1 MYYAHEVIKIRKAA
15 ALVLCSAM
23 AGVGTM
29 AFTGAG
35 PFAQELK
42 VTTGEKTVEYGT
54 QLRKSMFDT
63 SVTGSAR
70 NFVNMTLLKKNFQSD
85 KVGEY
90 AVKVKATD
98 INGQQTSKNV
108 SVKVID
114 TTAPVI
120 SQKKKAVVEA
130 GSSFDVHDYLS
141 ATDNA
146 DGDISYKLLVNGT
159 LDTKDLGK
167 HIITVQASDSS
178 GNTSAYNLEVTVTD
192 TTPPKITTKGEM
204 YAERS
209 SKWNVKDS
217 FEAKD
222 IEDGDITPE
231 LTSQTLDTSK
241 SGKQDITVRAVDK
254 SGNVSYLTK
263 TFKVGDKTAPVLS
276 LTKDKASVNVGDD
289 FDAKSYIGK
298 ATDNAD
304 GDVTKKVKISDFS
317 TDEAGTFDIAYDV
330 SDKAGNKAQTQHL
343 TLKVKDPV
351 KSFSDAVLARAA
363 TKLGL
368 PYVFGATGPNSYDCS
383 GFTQWVYGQF
393 GISLPRTAAEQANAL
408 QKVDEKDARP
418 GDLVFFQG
426 TYKPGVSH
434 VGIYMGDGEFI
445 NAGGDHVQYA
455 RLEGY
460 YRAHFY
466 GFGRVYDAKTATE
479 KLKEYKDRTKD
490 DKKAMKTNPY
500 NIKRESPLVM
510 G

>member
-1 MYYAHEVIKIRKAA
+1 MIKIKKAA

-42 VTTGEKTVEYGT
+42 VTTGNTTVEYGT
-54 QLRKSMFDT
+54 KLTKSMFDT
-63 SVTGSAR
+63 SITGSAR
-70 NFVNMTLLKKNFQSD
+70 NFVDMTLLKKNFTSS
-85 KVGEY
+85 KVGTY
-90 AVKVKATD
+90 DVRVKATD
-98 INGQQTSKNV
+98 INGQQTSKNI
-108 SVKVID
+108 SVNVID
-114 TTAPVI
+114 TTPPVI
-120 SQKKKAVVEA
+120 RQTKKAVVEA
-130 GSSFDVHDYLS
+130 GSKFSPQDYLA

-146 DGDISYKLLVNGT
+146 DGDISNRMLVNGT

-167 HIITVQASDSS
+167 HTITVQVSDSS
-178 GNTSAYNLEVTVTD
+178 GNTSAYNLDVTVKD
-192 TTPPKITTKGEM
+192 TTAPVIKTHGDL
-204 YAERS
+204 YAERG
-209 SKWNVKDS
+209 SKWDVKDTFS
-217 FEAKD
+217 AED
-222 IEDGDITPE
+222 VEDGNITPE

-241 SGKQDITVRAVDK
+241 SGKQDITVRAIDK
-254 SGNVSYLTK
+254 SGNASYLTK
-263 TFKVGDKTAPVLS
+263 TFKVGDRTAPVLE
-276 LTKDKASVNVGDD
+276 LAKKKASVNVGDD
-289 FDAKSYIGK
+289 FDAKSYIK
-298 ATDNAD
+298 SATDNAD
-304 GDVTKKVKISDFS
+304 GDIKKNVKISDYS
-317 TDEAGTFDIAYDV
+317 TDNEGTFDITYDV
-330 SDKAGNKAQTQHL
+330 SDKAGNKADTQHF
-343 TLKVKDPV
+343 TLKVKDTV

-408 QKVDEKDARP
+408 QSVEEKDARP

-455 RLEGY
+455 KLEGY
-460 YRAHFY
+460 YRDHFY

-479 KLKEYKDRTKD
+479 KLKEYKDRTKE
-490 DKKAMKTNPY
+490 DKKSMKTNPY
-500 NIKRESPLVM
+500 VIADLASKAEKTTD
-510 G
+510 